1 MKDVKIDA
9 ANYRATLVLANG
21 STGPTL
27 DLKPVFQRFYDE
39 NNMGSR

>member
-1 MKDVKIDA
+1 MDA
-9 ANYRATLVLANG
+9 ANYRATLASPNG

-39 NNMGSR
+39 NNMGKR